1 MENLTTTFS
10 WKEQSAHTKCYKHYY
25 RGIDV
30 KVTLN
35 YTNSRRLERVRE
47 GGYGVNVCVYIQH
60 KYWENAHKNKRTVKE
75 WSWWLLHG

>member
-1 MENLTTTFS
+1 M
-10 WKEQSAHTKCYKHYY
+10 
-25 RGIDV
+25 

-75 WSWWLLHG
+75 